1 MICRYWGCVHG
12 ATARGSGGRGAVLL
26 IFGLRV
32 FYRTI
37 GQGTVHCQRC
47 GGDREYRHRAG
58 RRWITLLFIPVIPLT
73 KAGEHVRCAVCG
85 TCYRMGILAVPTSA
99 QMLAALPAGV
109 RAAAT
114 VVLCAGGGDSA
125 LARRRAIDAIKGAGL
140 EDYDDAALDADLA
153 ASTAS
158 ANPAQDLAGPL
169 NRLAIQLEVPA
180 REWFLADAVR
190 IGLAD
195 GPLSDEERHA
205 AQEIAA
211 QLGMTPAQA
220 RGVIAMTEEAA
231 AA

>member
-1 MICRYWGCVHG
+1 M
-12 ATARGSGGRGAVLL
+12 L

-37 GQGTVHCQRC
+37 GQGAFHCQRC

-73 KAGEHVRCAVCG
+73 KAGEHVKCAVCG
-85 TCYRMGILAVPTSA
+85 TWYRMGILAVPTSA

-114 VVLCAGGGDSA
+114 VVLRAGGDSA
-125 LARRRAIDAIKGAGL
+125 PARRRAIDAIKGAGL

-153 ASTAS
+153 TS
-158 ANPAQDLAGPL
+158 AVSAHLAQDLAGPL
-169 NRLAIQLEVPA
+169 NRLAIQLAVPA

-220 RGVIAMTEEAA
+220 RGVISMTEEAA

>member
-1 MICRYWGCVHG
+1 M
-12 ATARGSGGRGAVLL
+12 L
-26 IFGLRV
+26 IFGFRV
-32 FYRTI
+32 FYRRI
-37 GQGTVHCQRC
+37 GQGTFHCQRC
-47 GGDREYRHRAG
+47 GGDRRYRHRAG

-85 TCYRMGILAVPTSA
+85 TWYRMGILAVPTSA
-99 QMLAALPAGV
+99 QMLAALPAGI

-125 LARRRAIDAIKGAGL
+125 AARRRAIDAIKGAGL

-153 ASTAS
+153 TSAMS

-169 NRLAIQLEVPA
+169 NRLAIQLAVPA

-195 GPLSDEERHA
+195 GPLSDEERQA

-220 RGVIAMTEEAA
+220 RGVISMTEEAA
-231 AA
+231 PA